1 MAARGFSAR
10 NGHIGAAM
18 PSIAIMTAHARF
30 PWLRQIAGGTDA
42 IGSWRFTIDRMDD
55 DCAFLVVYD
64 DPAAPFETVIPRG
77 RRMLITSEP
86 PGIKP
91 YRADY
96 LAQFG
101 TILGPVGGGGN
112 WLRAQAALP
121 WFYGVGF
128 EPGGLVAHETCDSL
142 GALEPPEKTPA
153 ISVVLSKKS
162 QLPKHRSRLAFVE
175 AAKKRLG
182 DRFHVFGRGFRD
194 IRDKAEAIRPYAYHL
209 VLENNDIEH
218 FWTEKTADAYL
229 GWALPIFSGCSNL
242 GEYFPD
248 QSFIPLDIARSD
260 SAIRALERI
269 LDEAP
274 YAARLPAIREAR
286 ARLLERY
293 NLFPILAQRAESE
306 GYISAFAQVP
316 ETILPN
322 SQFMPFSG
330 LNALARRAGKSLQAA
345 LRPKRTGTTP

>member
-1 MAARGFSAR
+1 
-10 NGHIGAAM
+10 M

-30 PWLRQIAGGTDA
+30 PWLRQIAGGADT
-42 IGSWRFTIDRMDD
+42 IGAWRFTMDRMDS

-64 DPAAPFETVIPRG
+64 DPSAAFETSIPRE

-91 YRADY
+91 YREDY

-101 TILGPVGGGGN
+101 TVYGPVGGGAN
-112 WLRAQAALP
+112 WIRTQAALP

-128 EPGGLVAHETCDSL
+128 EPDGLVANETFDSL
-142 GALEPPEKTPA
+142 RSLEPPAKKAA
-153 ISVVLSKKS
+153 ISVVLSRKS

-182 DRFHVFGRGFRD
+182 DRFHVFGRGFQD
-194 IRDKAEAIRPYAYHL
+194 IRDKSEAIGPFAYHL

-229 GWALPIFSGCSNL
+229 GWSLPIFSGCPNL
-242 GEYFPD
+242 GDYFPPN
-248 QSFIPLDIARSD
+248 SFIPLDISRAD
-260 SAIRALERI
+260 IAIDALERI
-269 LDEAP
+269 LEEAP
-274 YAARLPAIREAR
+274 YASRLPEIREAR
-286 ARLLERY
+286 MRLLEQF
-293 NLFPILAQRAESE
+293 NLFPILAARAESQ
-306 GYISAFAQVP
+306 GYASAFTPVR

-322 SQFMPFSG
+322 SDFAAFSG

-345 LRPKRTGTTP
+345 LRPKRAGTTP